1 MITLQQLDE
10 AIELY
15 ERCLKEK
22 WDIPK
27 IREHNMSRGLCW
39 FLEAYYKIEDF
50 DAYEFIR
57 LRVGHGY
64 LSPEGDNRECSH
76 KERFYPR
83 IVFLKTLREELIKE
97 GYYEI
102 NE

>member
-22 WDIPK
+22 WEYWEILENELGAGLCSFFTEKFNTNELYRLIDIPK
-27 IREHNMSRGLCW
+27 GGWYLCPRGDDLH
-39 FLEAYYKIEDF
+39 Y
-50 DAYEFIR
+50 
-57 LRVGHGY
+57 
-64 LSPEGDNRECSH
+64 SH
-76 KERFYPR
+76 QKRFAPR

>member
-15 ERCLKEK
+15 ERCLNEK
-22 WDIPK
+22 W
-27 IREHNMSRGLCW
+27 SRTEAYFGRVNDGLCY
-39 FLEAYYKIEDF
+39 FMFCRYNFNMRSLVPKEYYREPICKTFADGATHQEAF
-50 DAYEFIR
+50 A
-57 LRVGHGY
+57 
-64 LSPEGDNRECSH
+64 
-76 KERFYPR
+76 PR